1 MLITCSNQTGWLV
14 VVMTLEHASSKLELS
29 CVLWRVCVS
38 LCLCLFTYGM
48 TLQIYLPITCFYIHT
63 CNGIFFLILT
73 AGFRD
78 PFGEGVTLA
87 YKHDSSLGEA
97 WWPEWLKDIEEQS
110 I

>member
-1 MLITCSNQTGWLV
+1 MG
-14 VVMTLEHASSKLELS
+14 
-29 CVLWRVCVS
+29 
-38 LCLCLFTYGM
+38 F
-48 TLQIYLPITCFYIHT
+48 
-63 CNGIFFLILT
+63 FFLILT

-97 WWPEWLKDIEEQS
+97 WWLEWLKDIEEQS